1 MTMDK
6 VFKLLGSH
14 SNSERQK
21 EDYYATDPSALEA
34 LLEKESFSDVWECAC
49 GGGHL
54 CGLLSKYGM
63 LKRKSDIMDRGCG
76 AEIFDFL
83 NDFLNTEWNG
93 DILTNPPYANALEFV
108 KKALAI
114 IPKGRKA
121 AFLLRIQFLE
131 GMERRALFNKEPPK
145 YVYVFS
151 KRALCAK
158 NGDFNLQNGSAMC
171 YAWFV
176 WEKGFSGDTV
186 IRWI

>member
-1 MTMDK
+1 MDK

-34 LLEKESFSDVWECAC
+34 LLERESFSDVWECAC

-54 CGLLSKYGM
+54 TKLLERNGM

-83 NDFLNTEWNG
+83 NDILNSKWDG

-108 KKALAI
+108 EKSLSI
-114 IPKGRKA
+114 IPNGRKA

-131 GMERRALFNKEPPK
+131 GMKRRALFDKEPPK

-176 WEKGFSGDTV
+176 WEKGFKGEPTV
-186 IRWI
+186 RWL